1 MKKIFKLIN
10 AEFKKNKK
18 LYVFISILLVIG
30 FLAGTLFIT
39 ILSSQD
45 KKLIEETI
53 SNFFLQIKNNNID
66 LIYTFRTSLT
76 TNLVYVLLMFFLGIS
91 IIGIPIIVFL
101 IFIKSFVLGFSIV
114 SIIFKYKLGGTLL
127 SLGYIFPHQILNL
140 IIISFIGLYALKV
153 SITLI
158 KLIFSKKQVN
168 FKLIIKK
175 YFVVL
180 ILCVILSLISSTLET
195 FLCTNIIKLLSFL
208 IK

>member
-195 FLCTNIIKLLSFL
+195 FLCTNIIKLFSFL